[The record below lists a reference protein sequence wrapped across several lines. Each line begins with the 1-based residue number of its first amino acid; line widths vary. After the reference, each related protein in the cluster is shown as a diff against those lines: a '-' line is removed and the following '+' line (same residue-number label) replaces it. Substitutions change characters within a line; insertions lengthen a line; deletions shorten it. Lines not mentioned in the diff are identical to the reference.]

1 MSTKV
6 IANTTIVTCDPGRS
20 VLYDSAIAIK
30 GNRIATLAATPQVL
44 AMYPDAEV
52 IDGRGK
58 AVFPGLINCH
68 AHLTANLF
76 RGISEDFGFP
86 SSFAFPED
94 VRDMISDE
102 ETTVMAALG
111 AIEAARTGGTTT
123 VEIAGGIHRYANMLD
138 QTGMRWVLAEN
149 TADGIVPPTFRAGE
163 PVHAYSD
170 RLRSECLERATRLF
184 EKWHHQGETDRIT
197 CMGSTGLVET
207 SSPALLRD
215 VHEMAEKYDSRYTI
229 HLNQSRLE
237 VESLMLMRGVRPTES
252 LFHNDYLGPRMLGA
266 HVRFL
271 SPSEISLLGTTR
283 SNVSHQPAMAARRAV
298 IPPIPALRHAGC
310 TIGMGTDNNTQDMVE
325 VMRTG
330 LFTERIIRDDGM
342 NPQPED
348 ILAMTTIGSASA
360 IGMDQEIGSLEV
372 GKKADLFIINTQR
385 ATLVPTNRIV
395 SSFIHNGQP
404 SDIES
409 VIVDG
414 EFVLRDG
421 KFLNL
426 DEETIIRE
434 ADSIG
439 KSVWRRLLAKYPNVP
454 FPPTLA
460 P

>member
-6 IANTTIVTCDPGRS
+6 IANTTIVTCDAAHT
-20 VLYDSAIAIK
+20 VLHDAAIAIK
-30 GNRIATLAATPQVL
+30 DNRIATLGATPQIL
-44 AMYPDAEV
+44 AVYPDAEV

-111 AIEAARTGGTTT
+111 AIEAARTGSTTT
-123 VEIAGGIHRYANMLD
+123 VEIAGGIHRYADMLD
-138 QTGMRWVLAEN
+138 KTGMRWVLAEN

-163 PVHAYSD
+163 PVHAYSFQ
-170 RLRSECLERATRLF
+170 LRDKSLEHATRLF
-184 EKWHHQGETDRIT
+184 EKWHHGNETDRIT

-207 SSPALLRD
+207 SSPDLLRS
-215 VHEMAEKYDSRYTI
+215 VHEIAEKYDSHYTI

-237 VESLMLMRGVRPTES
+237 VESLILMRGVRPTES

-266 HVRFL
+266 HVRYL

-348 ILAMTTIGSASA
+348 ILAMTTMGSATA
-360 IGMDQEIGSLEV
+360 IGMEDEVGSLEV

-385 ATLVPTNRIV
+385 VTLVPTNRIV
-395 SSFIHNGQP
+395 SAFIHNGQP

-409 VIVDG
+409 VMVDG

-426 DEETIIRE
+426 DEDTIIRE
-434 ADSIG
+434 ADNIG
-439 KSVWRRLLAKYPNVP
+439 KSVWRRLLNKYPNVP